1 VKRQARQI
9 MQIKLQVELDI
20 AAKRYLAIF
29 AGAAKSLR
37 VIAAGGLGVQFP
49 GYELRKYLTH
59 DGIKDLL
66 DLYFDCTQKPQNL
79 KRVYQ
84 AVSCAL

>member
-1 VKRQARQI
+1 MKRQARQI
-9 MQIKLQVELDI
+9 MQIKLQVESDI
-20 AAKRYLAIF
+20 AAKRYLATY

-37 VIAAGGLGVQFP
+37 VIAAGGRGVQFP

-59 DGIKDLL
+59 DGIKDLF
-66 DLYFDCTQKPQNL
+66 DLYFDSTQKPQNL

-84 AVSCAL
+84 TVSCTL